1 MLESYQVEHNSQD
14 IYYRS
19 IVGAA
24 EAGSRLRLGIR
35 ICTYEPVHQVLVRL

>member
-1 MLESYQVEHNSQD
+1 MLEQYQVEHNSQD

-24 EAGSRLRLGIR
+24 EAGARLRLGNR
-35 ICTYEPVHQVLVRL
+35 NRTD

>member
-1 MLESYQVEHNSQD
+1 MLEQYQVEHNSQD

-24 EAGSRLRLGIR
+24 EAGARRRRGR
-35 ICTYEPVHQVLVRL
+35 PNRTP